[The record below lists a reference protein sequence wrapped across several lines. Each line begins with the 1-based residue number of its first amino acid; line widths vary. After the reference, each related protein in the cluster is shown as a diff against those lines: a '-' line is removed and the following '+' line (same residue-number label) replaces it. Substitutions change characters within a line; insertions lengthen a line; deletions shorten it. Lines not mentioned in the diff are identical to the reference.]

1 MCYSNCPFENYLGE
15 CTLSS
20 RKKYPPNAHCYLP
33 PEERLANYVRKLN
46 EEGWGIDTDDYICT
60 VS

>member
-1 MCYSNCPFENYLGE
+1 MCYSNCPYENYLGD

-46 EEGWGIDTDDYICT
+46 EAVEEDTQEESD
-60 VS
+60 V